1 MTRQGEFSGERA
13 GDAPPHVESASG
25 EVKAMSTGEQTALA
39 AVRGEL
45 GPLSPDEL
53 AAYNSAR
60 AREMALANARREPSP
75 QLDLEQAA

>member
-1 MTRQGEFSGERA
+1 
-13 GDAPPHVESASG
+13 
-25 EVKAMSTGEQTALA
+25 MSQAEQTALA

-45 GPLSPDEL
+45 GPLSADEL

-60 AREMALANARREPSP
+60 AREMAMANARREPSP